1 VVEVEDI
8 IALLQLDQEKMVGL
22 LVEEQ
27 DNLLEEQVI
36 HLPLIQY
43 KEWLVAPVQQH
54 LNIVLVAAVE
64 RQLQEHLQ
72 LIQVLE
78 AQVEMEQH
86 QK

>member
-1 VVEVEDI
+1 MVAVEDI
-8 IALLQLDQEKMVGL
+8 MAVLQLDQEKMVDL

-36 HLPLIQY
+36 HLLLLPS

>member
-1 VVEVEDI
+1 MVEVEDI
-8 IALLQLDQEKMVGL
+8 IALLPLDPEKLVVQV
-22 LVEEQ
+22 VEEQ
-27 DNLLEEQVI
+27 DSLLEQQVI
-36 HLPLIQY
+36 HLLLLPY